1 MINALSLSFLRP
13 WLRFTASNL
22 RIAPVI
28 LASALI
34 GACTTASNDGYP
46 SLAKRP
52 VEGTLST
59 RPPEAQPAPPP
70 LPADASL
77 TERIERYRSDAAT
90 GENRFR
96 AALGT
101 AQARARNAAGTGVS
115 SEAWL
120 EAQMAI
126 SAADAARGPSVTAL
140 ASLDT
145 LQATRINANDN
156 VGTIELNEALATIG
170 AMVDA
175 QNRALHALN
184 GSLRQP

>member
-1 MINALSLSFLRP
+1 MINALSRSFLRP
-13 WLRFTASNL
+13 QSRFTASNL
-22 RIAPVI
+22 RIVPVI

-34 GACTTASNDGYP
+34 GACATSSDDGYP

-59 RPPEAQPAPPP
+59 RPPEAKPAPPP

-77 TERIERYRSDAAT
+77 AERIERYRSDAAT

-101 AQARARNAAGTGVS
+101 AQTRTRNAAGAGVS

-126 SAADAARGPSVTAL
+126 SVADAAREPSVTAL
-140 ASLDT
+140 ANLDT
-145 LQATRINANDN
+145 LQVTRINANDN
-156 VGTIELNEALATIG
+156 AGTVELNEALATIG
-170 AMVDA
+170 AMVDS